1 MTMTWF
7 CDHVNLLSVHLSC
20 WLDLEK
26 YRRTGQKEQWS
37 QIANKYLNSNYFF
50 GPESPATTQQQDDVS
65 HMVYIFNA
73 QSG

>member
-7 CDHVNLLSVHLSC
+7 CDHVNLLSVHLRC

-73 QSG
+73 QSC